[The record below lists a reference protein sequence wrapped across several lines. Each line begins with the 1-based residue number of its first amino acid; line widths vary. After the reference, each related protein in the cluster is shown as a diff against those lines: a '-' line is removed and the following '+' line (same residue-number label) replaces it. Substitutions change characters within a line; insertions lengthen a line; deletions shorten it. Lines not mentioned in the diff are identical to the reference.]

1 MTTGG
6 EKQGTT
12 IAQGGFTANDPRF
25 MAFVHG
31 LNANERERE
40 GERKREREGEGERV
54 RKKEL

>member
-12 IAQGGFTANDPRF
+12 IAQGGFTANNPRF

-31 LNANERERE
+31 FMAFIHGLNAKDAAGR
-40 GERKREREGEGERV
+40 
-54 RKKEL
+54 